1 MNAAVVNSF
10 DAPPCYGTFADPVAG
25 EGETIVNVTAVGL
38 HQIVKSLASGKHY
51 GSDAALPFIPG
62 VDGVGRLDDGTRV
75 FFGFSR
81 SPFGTFAERCVT
93 KHFLCFPVPSA
104 LALDDATVAAM
115 MNPGMSSW
123 SALTVRIQFA
133 AGESILILGATGVAG
148 QLAMQVAKR
157 LGAKRIVVAGR
168 NPRALEELL
177 HQGADAAISLDQSKE
192 DLVSSFRKEFAENKI
207 DVVLDY
213 LWGAPAEALLAAIS
227 QKGLQHQS
235 TRIRYLEIGSTA
247 GATISLPGETLRSSG
262 LELYGSGFGSVPIEK
277 IFESLRA
284 FLNEVA
290 KKPFQMKTKSVP
302 LRDVEASWN
311 SNEPATRLV
320 FCP

>member
-10 DAPPCYGTFADPVAG
+10 DAPPRYTTFADPIVADG
-25 EGETIVNVTAVGL
+25 EVIVNVSAAGL
-38 HQIVKSLASGKHY
+38 HQIVKSLARGQHY
-51 GSDAALPFIPG
+51 GSNAALPFIPG

-75 FFGFSR
+75 YFGFSR

-93 KHFLCFPVPSA
+93 KPFTCFPVPSA
-104 LALDDATVAAM
+104 LDDATIAAM
-115 MNPGMSSW
+115 MNPAMSSW
-123 SALTVRIQFA
+123 AALTVRIQFA

-148 QLAMQVAKR
+148 HLAVQIARR

-168 NPRALEELL
+168 NPRALEELQQ
-177 HQGADAAISLDQSKE
+177 QGADAAISLEQNRE
-192 DLVSSFRKEFAENKI
+192 DLVSSFRRELSENKI
-207 DVVLDY
+207 DVILDY

-227 QKGLQHQS
+227 QRGFGYEA
-235 TRIRYLEIGSTA
+235 TRIRYLQIGDTA
-247 GATISLPGETLRSSG
+247 GLTISLKGAALRSSG
-262 LELYGSGFGSVPIEK
+262 LELYGSGFGSVSIEK

-290 KKPFQMKTKSVP
+290 KKPFQIKTKSVP

>member
-1 MNAAVVNSF
+1 MNAAIINSF
-10 DAPPCYGTFADPVAG
+10 DVPPRYGTFADPVAA

-38 HQIVKSLASGKHY
+38 HQIVKSLARGQHY
-51 GSDAALPFIPG
+51 GSDAAFPFIPG

-75 FFGFSR
+75 FFDFSR

-93 KHFLCFPVPSA
+93 KHFLCFPVPST
-104 LALDDATVAAM
+104 LDDATVAAM

-123 SALTVRIQFA
+123 SALTARIQFA

-148 QLAMQVAKR
+148 QLALQVAQR
-157 LGAKRIVVAGR
+157 LGARRIVVVGR
-168 NPRALEELL
+168 NPRALEDLRQ
-177 HQGADAAISLDQSKE
+177 QGADVAISLDQSKE
-192 DLVSSFRKEFAENKI
+192 ALVSSFRKEFAENKI

-227 QKGLQHQS
+227 QKGLQHES
-235 TRIRYLEIGSTA
+235 TRIRYLEIGSSA
-247 GATISLPGETLRSSG
+247 GPTISLPGEVLRSSG

-284 FLNEVA
+284 FFDEAA
-290 KKPFQMKTKSVP
+290 KRPFHMKTKSVP
-302 LRDVEASWN
+302 LRDVEALWN
-311 SNEPATRLV
+311 VAEPATRLV